1 MDLVLTCCLTFLPSG
16 SPRRCARSL
25 TLPQQVVESCP
36 ACSQSSKP
44 RFESAAARKRFN
56 TWWRAESCQLFA
68 MGAAFSWTSRT
79 WIDGSRPTR
88 SRHVIDNRRGDSI
101 NLRHAE
107 KTSIRV
113 DLPPREPLLDQ
124 VLQKRRTCVRI
135 ERELQIRRCAALAR
149 ATSRGNLQ
157 RNAPG
162 QPGKTGHRGGSVGW
176 RGARLQNQRQRPRL
190 GRTSPTETPAA
201 VFRFAAR
208 CNAEVRERST
218 VHRAAAGLWRG

>member
-1 MDLVLTCCLTFLPSG
+1 
-16 SPRRCARSL
+16 
-25 TLPQQVVESCP
+25 
-36 ACSQSSKP
+36 
-44 RFESAAARKRFN
+44 
-56 TWWRAESCQLFA
+56 

-162 QPGKTGHRGGSVGW
+162 QPGKAVTVGDLLDGVERDYKINGKDHDWVERVLRKHLRPYFGS
-176 RGARLQNQRQRPRL
+176 L
-190 GRTSPTETPAA
+190 
-201 VFRFAAR
+201 
-208 CNAEVRERST
+208 
-218 VHRAAAGLWRG
+218 RAATLKYEN